1 MNDFELSRQLP
12 LPRGKIY
19 NMLNSDVNKITLESG
34 MTIEQ
39 KVDLNDPN
47 IFNLDKK
54 LEEIES
60 SRKVIMGTSYT
71 PLNPLERLIRSLNIL
86 NEGDYDRDYE
96 FVYSKDKKLTD
107 KINKHESY
115 YSEDGFKNFIIDKLH
130 GVLTNPETQVSSSKP
145 ISFGV
150 YSKLKSKIEDKSFQ
164 LNNYDG
170 NTSGKQQ
177 EQNSI
182 GIS

>member
-1 MNDFELSRQLP
+1 MTDFKLSRQLP

-19 NMLNSDVNKITLESG
+19 T
-34 MTIEQ
+34 TINPDSKEFI
-39 KVDLNDPN
+39 KEIDLNDPD

-60 SRKVIMGTSYT
+60 SRKVLMGTSYT
-71 PLNPLERLIRSLNIL
+71 PLNPLERLIRSLNLL
-86 NEGDYDRDYE
+86 NEGDYE
-96 FVYSKDKKLTD
+96 FIYSKDKKLTD

-145 ISFGV
+145 SSAISLLALI
-150 YSKLKSKIEDKSFQ
+150 KRRRIAL
-164 LNNYDG
+164 LA
-170 NTSGKQQ
+170 T
-177 EQNSI
+177 
-182 GIS
+182 ISA